1 MYNIIM
7 CHDFDKDDLP
17 LNRVGNTDMVLTGSD
32 SSRQEMGY
40 HIDVMINISVFLK
53 TILLTTCS

>member
-1 MYNIIM
+1 M